1 MYQSCSSQGGLSRRC
16 KESGSIAG
24 WIMSPSKPRAAKTVD
39 LALAVPRVAETL
51 RSERVLK
58 TASLA
63 KAGIPKAQQAEAI
76 ASLLQQGFERS
87 GKAGVR
93 VALREQLRSL
103 LAARGSVP
111 LKGLSRA
118 TAGAS
123 QKEAK
128 LAAEALV
135 RDGAALFV
143 IRGSAEALVSTSIPV
158 LSRSELQALLNACK
172 QLQKQTGAALRGAT
186 PKTLLREDVR
196 ALLLDLVSQRSTP
209 ERPPSLANAVL
220 DQLKHAVRASVGL
233 AFVPDA
239 VRALSASYDLKSV
252 QDALLDAAR
261 SGRIELQPESGVG
274 RLNADEL
281 ALCPPGPEGTR
292 LSWARLLVEA
302 P

>member
-1 MYQSCSSQGGLSRRC
+1 MAR
-16 KESGSIAG
+16 
-24 WIMSPSKPRAAKTVD
+24 WIMSLSKPRAAKTVD
-39 LALAVPRVAETL
+39 LALMVPRVAERL
-51 RSERVLK
+51 RSDRFLNA
-58 TASLA
+58 ASLA
-63 KAGIPKAQQAEAI
+63 KAGIPKAQQGEAI

-93 VALREQLRSL
+93 VALRDQLREL

-111 LKGLSRA
+111 LKGLFRA
-118 TAGAS
+118 TAGAP

-135 RDGAALFV
+135 KDGAAVLV
-143 IRGSAEALVSTSIPV
+143 IRGKVEALVATSTQV
-158 LSRSELQALLNACK
+158 LSRTELQALLNACK

-186 PKTLLREDVR
+186 PKTLLRDDVR
-196 ALLLDLVSQRSTP
+196 ALLLDLVSHRSTP
-209 ERPPSLANAVL
+209 ERQPPLADAVL
-220 DQLKHAVRASVGL
+220 QQLKQAVRASVGL

-239 VRALSASYDLKSV
+239 VRALTAAHDLKSV

-261 SGRIELQPESGVG
+261 AGRIELQPESGVG
-274 RLNADEL
+274 RLSAEEL

-292 LSWARLLVEA
+292 LSWARFLFET